1 MGSARV
7 KTGFQSQL
15 ARIERRLRE
24 TYGQPRHHNPTDPLD
39 DLIFLMLSRMTQEIK
54 YTRTYQALRA
64 QLPTWDQVLAAPSTR
79 LERIL
84 SDAGLART
92 KSKQIQF
99 SLKEIKSRE
108 GEMSLARLR
117 TLTDDD
123 AESYLTSLS
132 GVSAKT
138 ARCVMLYAL
147 DRNTF
152 PVDTHVWRTCQRLG
166 IASEGAWSDRRG
178 RELEERIPRPLRKSL
193 HVTLLSHGR
202 QVCVARKP
210 KCAVCVLNDICPIA
224 KGALA

>member
-166 IASEGAWSDRRG
+166 IASEGAW
-178 RELEERIPRPLRKSL
+178 ERPSGPR
-193 HVTLLSHGR
+193 
-202 QVCVARKP
+202 A
-210 KCAVCVLNDICPIA
+210 
-224 KGALA
+224 